1 MRLPISLF
9 PSPSESSTPTLRRQ
23 TPHPHVVLPTKER
36 AVSTQ
41 TLTPAA
47 IVEKLDA
54 VIVAQSAAK
63 QALAAALWW
72 NQHRRQLIEKG
83 HSPASLPAKQCVMLL
98 GPSGSGKSALARAA
112 ADLLKVPVFFTPAT
126 SYSIPGLV
134 GLDPDDMIAG
144 LVAAA
149 DGKIEAAETGIVVV
163 DEVDKLRRRDFGGQA
178 DVGGESIQQGMLSL
192 LEGCDSYPKI
202 RPGERAKVR
211 TDHITFVSTGAFVDL
226 PAPSGPVSAD
236 TLIHYGFIPEFVSR
250 FSLRIRMDDLS
261 PADLKNILMT
271 SQSSPTRQLANLFK
285 IHGIELVF
293 DDGALDAVIQSAIE
307 DGVGARAL
315 NQVLWERT
323 NNLIGQ
329 LPQLAAEGIVKV
341 IIDRDT
347 ITRGLPAWKIPGESL
362 ESTTARKKV
371 IGQIIWSVIA
381 QKQTATASEPGPAPA
396 RRRKKAK

>member
-1 MRLPISLF
+1 MSKP
-9 PSPSESSTPTLRRQ
+9 
-23 TPHPHVVLPTKER
+23 
-36 AVSTQ
+36 
-41 TLTPAA
+41 LTPAS
-47 IVEKLDA
+47 IVEKLDS
-54 VIVAQSAAK
+54 VIVGQTAAK

-72 NQHRRQLIEKG
+72 NQHRRLLIQQG

-149 DGKIEAAETGIVVV
+149 DGKIELAETGIVVV

-226 PAPSGPVSAD
+226 PANAGPVAAD
-236 TLIHYGFIPEFVSR
+236 TLIQYGFIPEFVAR
-250 FSLRIRMDDLS
+250 FSLRIRMEDLS
-261 PADLKNILMT
+261 PPDLKIILVN
-271 SQSSPTRQLANLFK
+271 SESSPTRQLANLFR

-293 DDGALDAVIQSAIE
+293 DDGAIEAVIRSALE

-323 NNLIGQ
+323 NHLIGQ
-329 LPQLAAEGIVKV
+329 LPQLAEEGIVKV
-341 IIDRDT
+341 IVDRDV
-347 ITRGLPAWKIPGESL
+347 IARGMPAWKIPGEHPL
-362 ESTTARKKV
+362 ANPQRKQAIGNVLAMILQHKGALAALDTTTPAPKTRKK
-371 IGQIIWSVIA
+371 S
-381 QKQTATASEPGPAPA
+381 
-396 RRRKKAK
+396 AKSKSQ